1 MGLVLAHNSYKQ
13 LAASQTEFSALTAS
27 HSMRMSQKPSVLLLS
42 KFTQDYGVLLFTH
55 VIMVSTF
62 LPVSEVAHMIKIT
75 KKASLQTNKDL

>member
-42 KFTQDYGVLLFTH
+42 KFTQDCDYGVHIPTSFRGC
-55 VIMVSTF
+55 
-62 LPVSEVAHMIKIT
+62 AYDKIDQEG
-75 KKASLQTNKDL
+75 KSADQ